1 MDSLQRYRKRLRDE
15 VAAVEKEIKS
25 HNEQGAAFNQRLEGL
40 KRAVEL
46 FESEQSAIVELLRTN
61 TPLAEGLFRDT
72 AIASSATAQNVR
84 AHRNAT
90 PLHSQSRPVTQTGRG
105 KTKTVTAYP
114 AGLKAGPNGGLKRMD
129 MIAAVLKRH
138 RGLSLREL
146 IAALDKEFGWKSTES
161 HVTNLLYSNQ
171 RKFAHTKPDRS
182 ANRPVT
188 WSLK

>member
-1 MDSLQRYRKRLRDE
+1 MDPLQRYQKRLRDE
-15 VAAVEKEIKS
+15 VAAVEKETRS
-25 HNEQGAAFNQRLEGL
+25 HNQQVAALNQRLEGL

-46 FESEQSAIVELLRTN
+46 FEFEQSAIVELLRTN
-61 TPLAEGLFRDT
+61 TPLAEGLFRDA
-72 AIASSATAQNVR
+72 AIASAATAQNAG
-84 AHRNAT
+84 AHPNAS
-90 PLHSQSRPVTQTGRG
+90 PLRSQSRAVPQTGRG

-114 AGLKAGPNGGLKRMD
+114 AGRKAPNGGLKRMD

-161 HVTNLLYSNQ
+161 HVTNLLYTNQ
-171 RKFAHTKPDRS
+171 KKFAHTKPDRA